1 MLSEIIRWVE
11 RHSAADIA
19 KVRQVDRLYIDD
31 VPVISFKEATNL
43 LRTEGLDQD
52 FYEDLS
58 TENEKKLGEI
68 ILRIYGEDMFVVHS
82 YPSWVRPFYTMAH
95 EEDPSFSKSYDFFL
109 WGEEI
114 LSGAQWEHDL
124 GKLEG

>member
-114 LSGAQWEHDL
+114 LSGA
-124 GKLEG
+124 